1 MKNVAITNPKSSHF
15 EEKIMNISR
24 RDIFKLASASGLV
37 AAGLAAS
44 DRLIKP
50 VLAQTPDEVKEGEM
64 LYRQLGRTGEKVSV
78 VGLGGHHIGRV
89 KDEQLAIEL
98 IRTAIDRGI
107 NFMDNSWDYHDGS
120 SELRMGKAL
129 QNGYRD
135 RAFLMTKID
144 GRTKKSAA
152 EQIEQSLQRLRTDR
166 IDLLQH
172 HEIIRMEDP
181 DRIFANGGSMEAVLE
196 AQEAGKVR
204 YIGFTGHKDPL
215 VHLRML
221 EIADQN
227 NFRFDAVQMP
237 LNVMDAHFRSF
248 EREVLPVLVRDE
260 IGVLGMK
267 SMGDPYILQSKT
279 VTPIECL
286 HYVMNLP
293 TSTVITGIEKM
304 SILDQAFE
312 AVRTFQPMSEEQ
324 IDALLART
332 REAAMT
338 GNYELF
344 KTTAKFDATA
354 RNPEWLG

>member
-1 MKNVAITNPKSSHF
+1 
-15 EEKIMNISR
+15 MNISR
-24 RDIFKLASASGLV
+24 RNLFKLGTATGLV

-44 DRLIKP
+44 DKVVKP
-50 VLAQTPDEVKEGEM
+50 LLAQDLSNAGVKEGEM

-78 VGLGGHHIGRV
+78 IGLGGHHIGRPE
-89 KDEQLAIEL
+89 DEQFAIKL

-107 NFMDNSWDYHDGS
+107 NFMDNSWDYHDGV

-129 QNGYRD
+129 QDGYRD
-135 RAFLMTKID
+135 RVFLMTKID

-152 EQIEQSLQRLRTDR
+152 EQIDQSLLRLQTDR

-172 HEIIRMEDP
+172 HEIIRLEDP
-181 DRIFANGGSMEAVLE
+181 DRIFAPGGSMEAVLE
-196 AQEAGKVR
+196 AQKAGKVR
-204 YIGFTGHKDPL
+204 YIGFTGHKDPS

-248 EREVLPVLVRDE
+248 ENQVLPVLVQNE

-267 SMGDPYILQSKT
+267 SMGDPYILKSNT
-279 VTPIECL
+279 VSPIECL
-286 HYVMNLP
+286 HYAMNLP

-304 SILDQAFE
+304 PILDQAFE
-312 AVRTFQPMSEEQ
+312 AVSTFEPMSEAQ
-324 IDALLART
+324 VNALLDRT
-332 REAAMT
+332 REAAIT
-338 GNYELF
+338 GDYELF

-354 RNPEWLG
+354 KNPEWLG

>member
-1 MKNVAITNPKSSHF
+1 MKNVAITSFNSRFF
-15 EEKIMNISR
+15 EEIMNISR
-24 RDIFKLASASGLV
+24 RDIFKLASASGLI

-50 VLAQTPDEVKEGEM
+50 VLAQMPDEVKEGEM

-98 IRTAIDRGI
+98 IRTAIDGGI
-107 NFMDNSWDYHDGS
+107 NFMDNCWSYHDGI
-120 SELRMGKAL
+120 SELRMGQAL
-129 QNGYRD
+129 ENGYRD

-144 GRTKKSAA
+144 GRTKKAAA
-152 EQIEQSLQRLRTDR
+152 EQIDQSLQRLRTDR

-181 DRIFANGGSMEAVLE
+181 DRVFASGGSMEAVLE
-196 AQEAGKVR
+196 AQKAGKVR

-248 EREVLPVLVRDE
+248 ERQVLPVLVEKE

-267 SMGDPYILQSKT
+267 SMGDPYILKSNT

-304 SILDQAFE
+304 PILEQAFE
-312 AVRTFQPMSEEQ
+312 AVSTFEPMNEQ
-324 IDALLART
+324 QVNALLDRT
-332 REAAMT
+332 REAAQT

-344 KTTAKFDATA
+344 KTTAKFDSTA

>member
-1 MKNVAITNPKSSHF
+1 
-15 EEKIMNISR
+15 MNISR
-24 RDIFKLASASGLV
+24 RNLFKLGSATGLV

-44 DRLIKP
+44 DKLVKP
-50 VLAQTPDEVKEGEM
+50 LLAQDVSNTGVKEGEM

-78 VGLGGHHIGRV
+78 IGLGGHHIGRPE
-89 KDEQLAIEL
+89 DEQFAINL

-107 NFMDNSWDYHDGS
+107 NFMDNSWDYHDGI

-129 QNGYRD
+129 QDGYRD
-135 RAFLMTKID
+135 RVFLMTKID

-152 EQIEQSLQRLRTDR
+152 EQIDQSLLRLQTDR

-172 HEIIRMEDP
+172 HEIIRLEDP
-181 DRIFANGGSMEAVLE
+181 DRIFAPGGSMEAVLE
-196 AQEAGKVR
+196 AQKAGKVR

-221 EIADQN
+221 EIAKQN
-227 NFRFDAVQMP
+227 DFRFDAVQMP

-248 EREVLPVLVRDE
+248 ENQVLPVLVQNE

-267 SMGDPYILQSKT
+267 SMGDPYILKSNT
-279 VTPIECL
+279 VSPIECL
-286 HYVMNLP
+286 HYAMNLP

-304 SILDQAFE
+304 PILDQAFE
-312 AVRTFQPMSEEQ
+312 AVSTFEPMSEEQ
-324 IDALLART
+324 VNALLDRT
-332 REAAMT
+332 REAATT
-338 GNYELF
+338 GDYELF

-354 RNPEWLG
+354 KNPEWLG

>member
-1 MKNVAITNPKSSHF
+1 
-15 EEKIMNISR
+15 MNISR

-50 VLAQTPDEVKEGEM
+50 VLAQTPDEVKGEM

-98 IRTAIDRGI
+98 IRTAIDGGI

-120 SELRMGKAL
+120 SELRMGQAL
-129 QNGYRD
+129 ENGYRD

-152 EQIEQSLQRLRTDR
+152 EQIEQSLKRLRTDR

-196 AQEAGKVR
+196 AQKAGKVR

-248 EREVLPVLVRDE
+248 ERQVLPVLVEKE

-267 SMGDPYILQSKT
+267 SMGDPYILKSKT

-286 HYVMNLP
+286 HYTMNLP

-324 IDALLART
+324 IDALLDRT